1 MLTPVQT
8 LDQKLQL
15 FRVLVAAGFKEIE
28 VSFPAASQTEF
39 DFTRHLVETPGEV
52 PDDVRLRA
60 LVPTRRDFLERTVAA
75 LRGAK
80 RACVC
85 TYICVGDNNL
95 RYLGFTRDQAVEQA
109 IDAVRYLRSITK
121 DDPEASK
128 MTEWSLAFGME
139 SFSEAD
145 VDYASH
151 VLRTVQEIW
160 GATAEEPMVVVL
172 ASSLEVATPNIFA
185 DMVERLRTQ
194 LPDPRAVQ
202 ISAHTHNDRGCAV
215 AAAELSLLAGA
226 EMVEGCLFGNGE
238 RAGNADLIT
247 LALNLYS
254 RGIHPNLDFSDLR
267 KLKGIF
273 EDLTGLTVPQRAPYV
288 GEFALQAF
296 SGGHQNVIR
305 KGIAARAKALKA
317 GSAPLWDV
325 PYLPLDPEDL
335 GIPLDEI
342 IRVNSQSGKAAAAWI
357 LSRRWGLEL
366 PGKLQVDFGRRV
378 QSMCEK
384 VARELSHAEV
394 LDLFATVYMTNF
406 RAKGTR
412 VSGLLVERGPDAVRL
427 KASVERDA
435 GAISRIDSTGPDIAS
450 AVVAGLPRLQ
460 KLRAKAAVEE
470 MQAECRIHG
479 TKGWGAFATCSDG
492 AQTAWGCA
500 IHDNVDRAQAHAVL
514 AAAMVSSD
522 ARQPSCFGSE
532 S

>member
-1 MLTPVQT
+1 MLTPTQT

-15 FRVLVAAGFKEIE
+15 FRVLVATGFKEIE

-52 PDDVRLRA
+52 RLRA
-60 LVPTRRDFLERTVAA
+60 LSPTRRDFLERTVAA

-109 IDAVRYLRSITK
+109 VDAVRHLRSLTK
-121 DDPEASK
+121 DDPESSK
-128 MTEWSLAFGME
+128 TTEWSLAFGLE

-145 VDYASH
+145 VDYALH
-151 VLRTVQEIW
+151 VLQAVQGAW

-172 ASSLEVATPNIFA
+172 ASSLEVATPNVFA

-194 LPDPRAVQ
+194 LRDPRAVQ

-226 EMVEGCLFGNGE
+226 EIVEGCLFGNGE

-273 EDLTGLTVPQRAPYV
+273 EDLTGLTVPQRAPYA

-305 KGIAARAKALKA
+305 KGIAGRVKALQA
-317 GSAPLWDV
+317 GPAPLWDV

-335 GIPLDEI
+335 GIPLDDI
-342 IRVNSQSGKAAAAWI
+342 IRVNSQSGKAAATWI

-366 PGKLQVDFGRRV
+366 PAQLQVDFGRRV
-378 QSMCEK
+378 QSTCEQ

-394 LDLFATVYMTNF
+394 LDLFATAYMPNF
-406 RAKGTR
+406 RTTGTR
-412 VSGLLVERGPDAVRL
+412 VFGLLVERDAEAVRL
-427 KASVERDA
+427 KASVQREA
-435 GAISRIDSTGPDIAS
+435 GAVSRIDGSGPDIAA

-460 KLRAKAAVEE
+460 KGRAKAVVEE
-470 MQAECRIHG
+470 TQAECRIHG
-479 TKGWGAFATCSDG
+479 TRGWGAFATCSDG
-492 AQTAWGCA
+492 AHTAWGCA
-500 IHDNVDRAQAHAVL
+500 IHDNADRAQALAVL
-514 AAAMVSSD
+514 AAAMVSSR
-522 ARQPSCFGSE
+522 AWLPSAFEPDGS
-532 S
+532 